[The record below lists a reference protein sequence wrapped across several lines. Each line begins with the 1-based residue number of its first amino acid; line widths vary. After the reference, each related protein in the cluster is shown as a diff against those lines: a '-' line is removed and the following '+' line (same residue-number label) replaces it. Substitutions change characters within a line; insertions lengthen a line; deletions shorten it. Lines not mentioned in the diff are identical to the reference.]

1 MIKKNLQK
9 LNKELVILMYI
20 FNKFRH
26 KINWNNFDKN
36 KKSKNKKNKIK
47 KTKKKNKD
55 SLNKIEW
62 KIELKIVI
70 KYKIIKKNLNYK
82 QKKCILNGKIRFK
95 KEMNIINN
103 F

>member
-1 MIKKNLQK
+1 MIKKNLQQ
-9 LNKELVILMYI
+9 LNKKLVILMYI
-20 FNKFRH
+20 YNKFRH

-47 KTKKKNKD
+47 KIKKKNKD

-82 QKKCILNGKIRFK
+82 QKKCKLNGKIRFK
-95 KEMNIINN
+95 KEMNIIKN

>member
-70 KYKIIKKNLNYK
+70 KYKIIKKK
-82 QKKCILNGKIRFK
+82 
-95 KEMNIINN
+95 
-103 F
+103 